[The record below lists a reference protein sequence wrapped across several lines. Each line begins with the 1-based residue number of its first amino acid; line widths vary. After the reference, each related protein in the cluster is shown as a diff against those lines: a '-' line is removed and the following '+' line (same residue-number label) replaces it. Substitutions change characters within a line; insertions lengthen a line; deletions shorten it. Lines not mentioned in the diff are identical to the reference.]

1 MKISNNNKR
10 LIKLGAVL
18 LLIILALYIF
28 NLQKY
33 KANCKSLENID
44 KIELETR
51 LRELSDKNEQL
62 AKQIEND
69 AVAVKDAQNQI
80 NQYKVKCP
88 NCTYHL
94 STNFEN

>member
-1 MKISNNNKR
+1 MKISNNNKK
-10 LIKLGAVL
+10 IITFGAVL
-18 LLIILALYIF
+18 LAIILALYIF

-33 KANCKSLENID
+33 KTNCKSLENID

-51 LRELSDKNEQL
+51 LRELSDKNEEL

-69 AVAVKDAQNQI
+69 AVAIKHAQNQI
-80 NQYKVKCP
+80 NEYKVECP

>member
-1 MKISNNNKR
+1 MKISNNNKK
-10 LIKLGAVL
+10 IITFGAIL
-18 LLIILALYIF
+18 LSIILALYIF

-33 KANCKSLENID
+33 KTNCKSLENID
-44 KIELETR
+44 KIELETQ

-94 STNFEN
+94 STNWEN

>member
-33 KANCKSLENID
+33 KTNCKSLENID

-51 LRELSDKNEQL
+51 LQELYDKNEQL
-62 AKQIEND
+62 TKQIEND
-69 AVAVKDAQNQI
+69 VVAVKDAQNQI
-80 NQYKVKCP
+80 NQYKVKCK